1 MSKDMGIPV
10 EILVNKM
17 YEKSAK
23 KEAKKLI
30 DDAL

>member
-10 EILVNKM
+10 EVLVNKM

-23 KEAKKLI
+23 KVAKHIIDEAL
-30 DDAL
+30 

>member
-10 EILVNKM
+10 EVLVNKM

-23 KEAKKLI
+23 KVAKQIIDEAL
-30 DDAL
+30 